1 MVSARLGPDHLCTTL
16 ALAATSFVLNLCAMF
31 QVSWVR
37 RRDWHI
43 LTIGGGSYTTDGRVQ
58 VIYNDLKR
66 DWVLQIKFVKDTDR
80 GIYECQVGGVII
92 NRRRWRC

>member
-1 MVSARLGPDHLCTTL
+1 
-16 ALAATSFVLNLCAMF
+16 MF